1 MATMLSSQP
10 LNRDSSPDERFENLL
25 SEHDVAR
32 IVRLSVAAIRRW
44 RLVNSGPP
52 FLKLG
57 SAVRYDPRAL
67 REWLTSHHAGGE
79 RGREASHE

>member
-1 MATMLSSQP
+1 MLSSQSI
-10 LNRDSSPDERFENLL
+10 NRDSSPNERLETLL

-32 IVRLSVAAIRRW
+32 IVHLSVAAVRRW

-67 REWLTSHHAGGE
+67 REWLASRAVGGHRRKE
-79 RGREASHE
+79 TAHD